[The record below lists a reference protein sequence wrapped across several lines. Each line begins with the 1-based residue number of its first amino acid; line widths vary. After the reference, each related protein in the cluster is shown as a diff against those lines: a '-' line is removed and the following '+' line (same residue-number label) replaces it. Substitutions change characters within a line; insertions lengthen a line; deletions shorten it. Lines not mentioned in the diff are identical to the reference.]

1 MKIQQD
7 KDGQRNTAHRFY
19 RLRRSSIMIEAFTRG
34 NGAQMIIGSRHTNG
48 MPRGGSL
55 GFGVTKKVSWQA
67 LIIQI

>member
-34 NGAQMIIGSRHTNG
+34 NGAQIIDLWITPYPYYIKFPNDFKSSNFINVNHYLPN
-48 MPRGGSL
+48 
-55 GFGVTKKVSWQA
+55 V
-67 LIIQI
+67 